1 MKKIFYQL
9 KFAFLIVSALL
20 VLPSASLAQ
29 SSAAAAQTPSSAQ
42 APEKTQPRRPTK
54 RAMTPPAR
62 VTVIAG
68 QSQQAPQVVTIVHRL
83 TGMKMLRYLLRQGH
97 EGDQVFTIA
106 PEAISN
112 DAHASII
119 AGWALDDGKTIAARL
134 PQAVAEIEIT
144 QITETRAQSQA
155 RAATPSPFTIA
166 RPRLEP
172 DLTVITGN
180 GQKFRA
186 QLIGLDGE
194 TGLSV
199 LQVIGIL
206 PPAPAIKA
214 NELTTGQGIQIFAPE
229 PLPREAETLSPL
241 SRNTYVKL
249 GTIDAII
256 ATLAQPGSNPPDKLT
271 VRGAKFSSE
280 AVGGIACDRLGNTL
294 GIVESIDGDKA
305 SILSTLTVRAAT
317 ERVLARQSSVPR
329 PLLGVRGEP
338 IGLAAR
344 AGLLA
349 NGWREDQAS
358 DLIKGDI
365 GILLMSVTPKT
376 PASFAKLQA

>member
-1 MKKIFYQL
+1 MKKIFSRL

-20 VLPSASLAQ
+20 ALSSASLAQ
-29 SSAAAAQTPSSAQ
+29 SSAVTAAQTTSAAQ

-54 RAMTPPAR
+54 RATTPPAR

-68 QSQQAPQVVTIVHRL
+68 KSQVAPQVVTIVHRL
-83 TGMKMLRYLLRQGH
+83 TGVKMLRYLMRQGN
-97 EGDQVFTIA
+97 EGDQIFTIA
-106 PEAISN
+106 PDAISN

-186 QLIGLDGE
+186 HLIGLDGE

-214 NELTTGQGIQIFAPE
+214 NELTAGQGIQIFAPE

-256 ATLAQPGSNPPDKLT
+256 ATLAQSGSNPPDKLT

-317 ERVLARQSSVPR
+317 
-329 PLLGVRGEP
+329 
-338 IGLAAR
+338 
-344 AGLLA
+344 
-349 NGWREDQAS
+349 
-358 DLIKGDI
+358 
-365 GILLMSVTPKT
+365 
-376 PASFAKLQA
+376 